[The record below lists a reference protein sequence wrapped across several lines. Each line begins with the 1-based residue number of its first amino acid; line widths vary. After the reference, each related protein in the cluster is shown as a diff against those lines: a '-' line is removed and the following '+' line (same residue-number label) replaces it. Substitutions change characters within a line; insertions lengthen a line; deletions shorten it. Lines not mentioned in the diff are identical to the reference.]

1 MINLAWNVL
10 LKTMKSSYLWYK
22 LMRELKF
29 TLRLQL
35 MKLLTLKLSSSISV
49 NNVCMH
55 VANANA

>member
-10 LKTMKSSYLWYK
+10 LKTIKSSYLWYK

-49 NNVCMH
+49 SNVCMH
-55 VANANA
+55 VANANV